1 DRLAVRGHRVRAAR
15 RLHRSGARG
24 DGAEECAAGS
34 DRSNGAHHRRGEQSV
49 RVLLAGRIGDL
60 SADHRRDFSR
70 RLPTVW
76 RRGRLQANLRGD
88 VLRVDAGHNQKY
100 SADGDRRRARS
111 VGARSGD
118 AASLES
124 RVPHVAQS
132 ESAALHAAVE
142 ARRLHDLDAGSVHHR
157 LRVRCEIL
165 ESEIGGNRHRPVA
178 RGHAVEPDRS
188 GNSDDAAMKRPL
200 IIAGAV
206 LVLAIIVFASVRAG
220 GTKSEKVYAEP
231 VKARKIEAVV
241 TAPGEVDPKV
251 KVNIDAHIVGKIEH
265 IYFNEGDTVHRGQK
279 LVELEQYAYL
289 AARDRAKAAVMAAH
303 IEVTRAKVA
312 LDTADLEYKRAL
324 SMKQQGIQAQELL
337 DKAQLDLENARA
349 GYQSSQEGV
358 RQAEAALAQA
368 ETDLS
373 HTTIISPIDGKAV
386 QLNAHEGEVVVTGTM
401 NNPASVI
408 AVIAD
413 LSEILVESDVNETD
427 VVALRLGMPAK
438 VHVDAVTDKEY
449 TGKVAEIGSS
459 ATARQ
464 SAGAG
469 IRYFKVKVA
478 IENPDDR
485 LRPGM
490 TSQVTIITST
500 ALNALTVPIQ
510 SVVERVP
517 PNQARKKGDDEEDEN
532 LPRKKYVFV
541 VKNGKAKMT
550 EVTTGISDATHV
562 ALLSGL
568 KNADPVVTGPFR
580 TLKKLKDGDAV
591 EVTKEEPKKSET
603 E

>member
-1 DRLAVRGHRVRAAR
+1 
-15 RLHRSGARG
+15 
-24 DGAEECAAGS
+24 
-34 DRSNGAHHRRGEQSV
+34 
-49 RVLLAGRIGDL
+49 
-60 SADHRRDFSR
+60 
-70 RLPTVW
+70 
-76 RRGRLQANLRGD
+76 
-88 VLRVDAGHNQKY
+88 
-100 SADGDRRRARS
+100 
-111 VGARSGD
+111 
-118 AASLES
+118 
-124 RVPHVAQS
+124 
-132 ESAALHAAVE
+132 
-142 ARRLHDLDAGSVHHR
+142 
-157 LRVRCEIL
+157 
-165 ESEIGGNRHRPVA
+165 
-178 RGHAVEPDRS
+178 
-188 GNSDDAAMKRPL
+188 MKRPL

-279 LVELEQYAYL
+279 LVELEQYAYQ
-289 AARDRAKAAVMAAH
+289 AARDRAKAAVTATQ

-324 SMKQQGIQAQELL
+324 SMKQQGIQAQDLL

-349 GYQSSQEGV
+349 GYQSAQEGV
-358 RQAEAALAQA
+358 RQSQAMLLQA

-438 VHVDAVTDKEY
+438 VHVDAIPEKDY
-449 TGKVAEIGSS
+449 AGHVAEIGSS
-459 ATARQ
+459 AAARQ

-469 IRYFKVKVA
+469 IRYFKVKVQ
-478 IENPDDR
+478 IDNPDDR

-490 TSQVTIITST
+490 TSQVSIITST
-500 ALNALTVPIQ
+500 AANTPAVPIQ

-517 PNQARKKGDDEEDEN
+517 PSVAKGKGADADEDEN
-532 LPRKKYVFV
+532 LPKKKYVFV
-541 VKNGKAKMT
+541 VRDGKAKMI

-562 ALLSGL
+562 AIVSGV
-568 KNADPVVTGPFR
+568 KNGDQVVTGPYR
-580 TLKKLKDGDAV
+580 TLKKLQDGDPV
-591 EVTKEEPKKSET
+591 QVTKEETKKT
-603 E
+603 EGE